1 MQEFLA
7 TQVIANEIM
16 ELPGTNFS
24 TQLLSAI
31 LNQRPLEP
39 ISQVTSFLDTLCS
52 SARLKGKVAE
62 IIREFKGGKTNQ
74 KQKAK
79 DAAEDKEETTT
90 KRKSRDTKA
99 KSEAI
104 NTLETQSSF
113 AAGCVLC
120 QNGV

>member
-1 MQEFLA
+1 M
-7 TQVIANEIM
+7 
-16 ELPGTNFS
+16 
-24 TQLLSAI
+24 
-31 LNQRPLEP
+31 
-39 ISQVTSFLDTLCS
+39 S
-52 SARLKGKVAE
+52 SKEERLTKNK
-62 IIREFKGGKTNQ
+62 KP
-74 KQKAK
+74 K

-120 QNGV
+120 QNDV